1 MRCRDAHILP
11 ETQFGSYYNLFIPEE
26 EDKAVDLSVFDAG
39 LRRRLNPDHM
49 ILMSVHRKVK
59 RAGHLISTFGS
70 TLTWSVGI
78 THPQVL
84 TC

>member
-39 LRRRLNPDHM
+39 LRRRLNPDHV
-49 ILMSVHRKVK
+49 ILMSVHRKV
-59 RAGHLISTFGS
+59 
-70 TLTWSVGI
+70 
-78 THPQVL
+78 
-84 TC
+84 